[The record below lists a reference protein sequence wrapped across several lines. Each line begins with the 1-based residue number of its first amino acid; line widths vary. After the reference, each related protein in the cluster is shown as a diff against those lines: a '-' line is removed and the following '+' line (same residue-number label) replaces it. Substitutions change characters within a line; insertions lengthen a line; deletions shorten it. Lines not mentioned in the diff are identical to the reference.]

1 MIKFWS
7 FESEYKKYKKNILKI
22 IDKSLS
28 SGLIFYGN
36 NLINFERDFTRKYKT
51 KFGISVG
58 SGTDALMISLM
69 AIGVKKG
76 DEVITAANTAIPTI
90 AAIINSGAT
99 PVLADINLKD
109 YLIKEYE
116 KEFSSLVN
124 FLNVR
129 SIPLVVLWIPT
140 PKSKKINNFYEQF
153 FKNISEKNNLDFIT
167 MKNFIDKPSWSIF
180 MEPYNGHLTRY
191 ANHLISE
198 ELNKQYRDDH
208 L

>member
-7 FESEYKKYKKNILKI
+7 FESEYKKYRKNILKI

-36 NLINFERDFTRKYKT
+36 NLINFERNFIRKYKT

-90 AAIINSGAT
+90 TAIINSGAT

-109 YLIKEYE
+109 YLIDINSVK
-116 KEFSSLVN
+116 KLITKKLKLLSL
-124 FLNVR
+124 FICTDKL
-129 SIPLVVLWIPT
+129 LTWT
-140 PKSKKINNFYEQF
+140 
-153 FKNISEKNNLDFIT
+153 NLLKLQEIT
-167 MKNFIDKPSWSIF
+167 K
-180 MEPYNGHLTRY
+180 LR
-191 ANHLISE
+191 L
-198 ELNKQYRDDH
+198 
-208 L
+208 